1 MGEGRGGG
9 GGERRGS
16 WGLCFHY
23 KDMVGLILQGPG
35 DLPKST
41 SKSWLILG
49 FHLKFL
55 TYPLLPLII
64 MLFNIL
70 RSSIRYLFHRIVE

>member
-1 MGEGRGGG
+1 
-9 GGERRGS
+9 
-16 WGLCFHY
+16 
-23 KDMVGLILQGPG
+23 
-35 DLPKST
+35 
-41 SKSWLILG
+41 LG